1 MTFGPE
7 CASGTLADA
16 ERVGSIIEAGMRA
29 LGMTGEIS
37 VWAGRASH
45 TRWVGKAN
53 DHDVI
58 IDVKILP
65 RGSA

>member
-1 MTFGPE
+1 M
-7 CASGTLADA
+7 CMAALADVEQVA
-16 ERVGSIIEAGMRA
+16 SILEAGMMA
-29 LGMTGEIS
+29 LGMTGEIT
-37 VWAGRASH
+37 VRAERASH